1 MLIKV
6 FEKWINPNLIT
17 DLNLLYGEKEA
28 EGCPYMEVDATKIA
42 GTFIN
47 FNWGSNERGSYQ
59 LFIKSKTPDEVAK
72 TELLIPLLVIL
83 ELIWVLDSAYDIDR
97 GDILESINDL
107 LLMPI
112 LKFEQRTVLQKFIL
126 SAQQNNYDLSDLLI
140 AHSAKFQGSDK
151 TITFDKKAAKHEL
164 FELFQ

>member
-1 MLIKV
+1 MIALD
-6 FEKWINPNLIT
+6 T
-17 DLNLLYGEKEA
+17 NLLVRFLVG
-28 EGCPYMEVDATKIA
+28 D
-42 GTFIN
+42 
-47 FNWGSNERGSYQ
+47 NEQQAKKVYQ
-59 LFIKSKTPDEVAK
+59 LFKKTEVNK

-112 LKFEQRTVLQKFIL
+112 FKFEQRTVLQKFIL